1 MTVVATES
9 TRPVGSAAS
18 DALQT
23 PLGRALE
30 LLQTSPEEGRR
41 RAVECLKKLAAEVS
55 QLEPP
60 QQQQQQQQQGKGSDA
75 HASGDRAFI
84 SGASSISELFLHHC
98 VAGNQHAARLLLEQ
112 QQELGFPLKVDH
124 IGPAVGLAKV
134 HAGSTSGMLS
144 TGALLAE
151 SEDADSVPGDGGG
164 SSSSRADASVGSGG
178 VGGGGGSGKPRSQ
191 PRTQG
196 CTTPLIAAARAGD
209 ADLVQL
215 LLEHRADPTLAVGGW
230 TAREAA
236 QEGTGRQAAFG
247 VAQNLGLHGDGSSIG
262 TSAFTSMGSSAQSF
276 ASASAAKRRC
286 VELLDTCL
294 RQKALDAAARNAGA
308 EGSGSLPA
316 QGASSGM

>member
-60 QQQQQQQQQGKGSDA
+60 QQQQQQQQGKGSDA

-144 TGALLAE
+144 TARCSQNLRTQTQSLATAAAAAAAE
-151 SEDADSVPGDGGG
+151 LTQARQWWGEAAAEAASLVANRELMYDAADR
-164 SSSSRADASVGSGG
+164 SRAS
-178 VGGGGGSGKPRSQ
+178 R
-191 PRTQG
+191 
-196 CTTPLIAAARAGD
+196 D
-209 ADLVQL
+209 ADLVQP

-236 QEGTGRQAAFG
+236 QEGTGRHSLRRRRT
-247 VAQNLGLHGDGSSIG
+247 LGC
-262 TSAFTSMGSSAQSF
+262 TAM
-276 ASASAAKRRC
+276 
-286 VELLDTCL
+286 
-294 RQKALDAAARNAGA
+294 AAARDQRIYTWGA
-308 EGSGSLPA
+308 VLRVS
-316 QGASSGM
+316 